1 MDEKAEGRR
10 MLSSNVETIPGS
22 VSSFN
27 HTADYLLY
35 DKKKVCGYPCIVA
48 IIFIFIFILV
58 CGINKL
64 I

>member
-35 DKKKVCGYPCIVA
+35 DKKKCAATPVLWQL
-48 IIFIFIFILV
+48 FLFLFLF
-58 CGINKL
+58 
-64 I
+64 